1 MIGHLC
7 KCCKEKQ
14 EIKYT
19 NVDDINNLINQ
30 FSANI
35 TKKWGQDLLRQEIY
49 DLYHDRIKDEL
60 ITRLEFITPKKA
72 IEELLGTHFE
82 EEIDD
87 SLDQN
92 NGFDYIYETYIP
104 KITDKFDLFDDS
116 DVGHLEQSIGE
127 TFMGKLWEMIHEV
140 YLELVPIFVNRIE
153 NKLI

>member
-49 DLYHDRIKDEL
+49 DLYHDTIKDDTVTMRNRDTMLQERVSINQLPDL
-60 ITRLEFITPKKA
+60 IREK
-72 IEELLGTHFE
+72 
-82 EEIDD
+82 
-87 SLDQN
+87 LDA
-92 NGFDYIYETYIP
+92 
-104 KITDKFDLFDDS
+104 
-116 DVGHLEQSIGE
+116 
-127 TFMGKLWEMIHEV
+127 
-140 YLELVPIFVNRIE
+140 
-153 NKLI
+153 